1 MKSEMTRVIVV
12 GTSCVG
18 KTTFAK
24 SLARVLSLP
33 HIELD
38 ALYWK
43 PRWVPR
49 SPDEFR
55 ALVEQMLSQEQ
66 WVTDGNYRVV
76 RDIVWSRATTV
87 IWLDY
92 ALPLIFWRAVTRTLR
107 RILTREELFATNRES
122 LRMAFFSRDS
132 ILWWVLTTF
141 HRRRKQYQRL
151 FDTATFPHLAY
162 VQFQK
167 PSEAQRFLTMLRSAP
182 ADECS

>member
-43 PRWVPR
+43 PRWVAR

-66 WVTDGNYRVV
+66 WVTDGNYRVA

-92 ALPLIFWRAVTRTLR
+92 GFPLVFWRAVTRTLR
-107 RILTREELFATNRES
+107 RVLTREELFATNRES
-122 LRMAFFSRDS
+122 LCMAFFSRDP
-132 ILWWVLTTF
+132 ILWWVVTTF
-141 HRRRKQYQRL
+141 HRRRKQYRRL
-151 FDTATFPHLAY
+151 FDTKRSPTFRTFNFESPP
-162 VQFQK
+162 K
-167 PSEAQRFLTMLRSAP
+167 PGGSLVEKRL
-182 ADECS
+182 